1 MKSIFIVTKTLLLLL
16 FASFSVASALAQEP
30 ESLQLKKEDYRRT
43 PTTNRPIPR
52 ERPKPARQQVPP
64 SPPRTGGGG
73 GRGGGG
79 DGGGLQVVLFVS
91 PAIEGEHRIIVPL
104 IPGAAM
110 GSPGEFVGQTLLPI
124 DPPPATA
131 ENWDDEISGYRI
143 QDAAV
148 IEQPNNLS
156 VGCIF
161 MFRGS
166 WQDSVPQP
174 IFYGEFLQ
182 SPVERIN
189 AVYCS
194 TELHSRNLDT
204 DRYGGGRVNT

>member
-30 ESLQLKKEDYRRT
+30 ESLQLKKEDYGRT
-43 PTTNRPIPR
+43 PTTDRPIPR

-64 SPPRTGGGG
+64 SPPRTGGG
-73 GRGGGG
+73 RGGGG
-79 DGGGLQVVLFVS
+79 GGGGLQVVLFVS

-204 DRYGGGRVNT
+204 DRYGGGRVNK